1 MNPRRIIG
9 VREVSMQRFVCF
21 YWVDVRKSEDG
32 FEIVRKEHRAFECEA
47 ASFAAARR
55 QCQGRARAV
64 PFHVERVP
72 EV

>member
-1 MNPRRIIG
+1 
-9 VREVSMQRFVCF
+9 MQRFVCF

-47 ASFAAARR
+47 PSLDAARH
-55 QCQGRARAV
+55 QCWGRARAE